1 MRLVTFEASG
11 KHRPG
16 ALIDNDRRI
25 VDFTTAIG
33 EGEAHFHSM
42 QALIE
47 GGVDPVLIS
56 TASLVFAGGLG
67 SASLTPSPGCAR

>member
-16 ALIDNDRRI
+16 ALIDSDRRI
-25 VDFTTAIG
+25 VDFTAAIG

-47 GGVDPVLIS
+47 GGAAALDR
-56 TASLVFAGGLG
+56 
-67 SASLTPSPGCAR
+67 AR